1 MKISRHFT
9 AQDLSPYD
17 GVEFRKTSS
26 EIKNPDGSIV
36 FALDDIEKLPDKMA
50 TLFEID
56 FDGTNQHFHLNSHE
70 YTSYPDEQEVLL

>member
-1 MKISRHFT
+1 MAI
-9 AQDLSPYD
+9 
-17 GVEFRKTSS
+17 G
-26 EIKNPDGSIV
+26 